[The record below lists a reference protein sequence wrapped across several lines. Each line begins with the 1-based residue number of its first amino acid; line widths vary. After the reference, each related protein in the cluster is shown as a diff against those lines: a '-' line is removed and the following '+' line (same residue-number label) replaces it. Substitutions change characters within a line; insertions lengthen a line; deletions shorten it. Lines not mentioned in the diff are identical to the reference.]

1 MPQRLRTLL
10 AQVGSL
16 ALAGILLY
24 LALRGVDF
32 SAVGDALKSANY
44 TWLLPLIGIVILS
57 VYIRAIRWKILLDA
71 IPEQEDEVHN
81 VSVKTAFY
89 SLLIGYMV
97 NYAAPRLG
105 EVARSTNVARQEKVR
120 FASVFGTVV
129 VERILDVVVLAA
141 ALLSVAFL
149 LSDRLTTLNDLFI
162 EPIVRQV
169 GELPAVAILLLTVL
183 TALGV
188 LFIYRRILI
197 EDSLIQRI
205 WMRHVQPV
213 FVSFKN
219 GLLSLLKIR
228 RPVLL
233 IVTTVAMWFCYLL
246 MAYLPLLMLG
256 LVDDYSLSLT
266 DAWGI
271 MTLGA
276 LGIAVPSPGGIGSY
290 HFITIQ
296 TLQHLYGTP
305 AEPAA
310 TYAVLTHAA
319 QLVLYT
325 ASGFIALMLQGLG
338 LKSISTVVPID
349 GRGNVED
356 ESTDTDSSHA
366 PPMERTQSDS

>member
-1 MPQRLRTLL
+1 MSQRLRTLL
-10 AQVGSL
+10 AQLGSL

-32 SAVGDALKSANY
+32 SVIGTSLKNADY
-44 TWLLPLIGIVILS
+44 FWLLPLIAIVVLS
-57 VYIRAIRWKILLDA
+57 VFIRAIRWKILLDA
-71 IPEQEDEVHN
+71 IPKQDDEVHD
-81 VSVKTAFY
+81 VSLKTAYY

-105 EVARSTNVARQEKVR
+105 EVARSTNVARQEKIR

-129 VERILDVVVLAA
+129 VERILDVVVLGLAM
-141 ALLSVAFL
+141 LSVAFL

-162 EPIVRQV
+162 EPIIRQV
-169 GELPAVAILLLTVL
+169 GELPALAILLLTVL

-197 EDSLIQRI
+197 EDSMIQRI
-205 WMRHVQPV
+205 WMRHLQPV

-219 GLLSLLKIR
+219 GLLSLLKIK

-233 IVTTVAMWFCYLL
+233 ITTTVAMWFCYLL
-246 MAYLPLLMLG
+246 MAYLPLVMLG
-256 LVDDYSLSLT
+256 MVEAYSLSLT

-290 HFITIQ
+290 HYITIQ
-296 TLQHLYGTP
+296 TLQHLFGTP

-325 ASGFIALMLQGLG
+325 LSGFIALMLQGLG
-338 LKSISTVVPID
+338 LKSLRTVVPID
-349 GRGNVED
+349 KQVRTEEGPDGKD
-356 ESTDTDSSHA
+356 DSLTT
-366 PPMERTQSDS
+366 PLERADK